1 MTTPTKN
8 KNINEA
14 FVAAQKLIG
23 GARKSSTNPH
33 FKSKYADLSECF
45 NACSDILNEH
55 DIHISQPTMKEDDL
69 FIVRTILTHVSGE
82 TMQDF
87 GVPIVGWQGAK
98 NPAQAFGSGQTYARR
113 YSLTSMVGI
122 CPADDDGQSLTQD
135 APPKSDK
142 ISAEQAVQLNDLATE
157 VGADKAK
164 YLAYIGVTSFE
175 EINLKQFNVAVSVL
189 EKKRKKLSDKKG
201 T

>member
-1 MTTPTKN
+1 
-8 KNINEA
+8 
-14 FVAAQKLIG
+14 
-23 GARKSSTNPH
+23 
-33 FKSKYADLSECF
+33 
-45 NACSDILNEH
+45 
-55 DIHISQPTMKEDDL
+55 
-69 FIVRTILTHVSGE
+69 
-82 TMQDF
+82 
-87 GVPIVGWQGAK
+87 
-98 NPAQAFGSGQTYARR
+98 
-113 YSLTSMVGI
+113 MVGI

-201 T
+201 TW